1 MLYRAVRSE
10 RVASA
15 YLFRG
20 PAGVGKLAAAIEL
33 VKWLNCKSPDACSG
47 ECNSCKLIAHLN
59 HPDIEL
65 TLPLPKE
72 IAESP
77 ETTGEMHSKIAAD
90 PFVSL
95 SFDKPASIGIDK
107 VRAISEWLALSSTT
121 RGGRWAIIR
130 DAESMTI
137 EAANA
142 FLKTLEE
149 PPENGHIILTSS
161 HPDYLLPTIRSR
173 AQSITFARMSR
184 KEISQILLSRGI
196 DAESA
201 ENAAFYA
208 DGSISAALEFLET
221 GSGGVMELAEKLWV
235 AIHSKNEA
243 LALDFVDAMGQD
255 RSKSQAVIK
264 AVISILRDQILYQIG
279 AEDIVSNRGIA
290 NRLLRAAEKFPNPEP
305 IGKAVEFLEKKA
317 YELRYNP
324 QYDLFWM
331 DAVIRAREF
340 IYRETV

>member
-10 RVASA
+10 RIASA

-20 PAGVGKLAAAIEL
+20 PAGVGKLASALDFIR
-33 VKWLNCKSPDACSG
+33 WLKCKSPETCGA

-65 TLPLPKE
+65 TIPLPKE
-72 IAESP
+72 IADSP
-77 ETTGEMHSKIAAD
+77 ESTGEMHAKIAAD
-90 PFVSL
+90 PLISL

-121 RGGRWAIIR
+121 IGGRWAIIR
-130 DAESMTI
+130 DAETMTI

-173 AQSITFARMSR
+173 AQSIAFARMSR
-184 KEISQILLSRGI
+184 DQIMQILLSRGI

-208 DGSISAALEFLET
+208 DGSISTALEFLEQ
-221 GSGGVMELAEKLWV
+221 GSGGVIELAEKLWT

-243 LALDFVDAMGQD
+243 LALDFVEAMGQD
-255 RSKSQAVIK
+255 RSKSLAVIK
-264 AVISILRDQILYQIG
+264 TVISILRDQILYQIG
-279 AEDIVSNRGIA
+279 AEDIAA
-290 NRLLRAAEKFPNPEP
+290 NRAIAKRLIRAAEKFPNPEP
-305 IGKAVEFLEKKA
+305 IGRAVEFLEKKA

-340 IYRETV
+340 VYREAI